1 MPFAAVVIPRFSRSV
16 RYELWKLRAKG
27 LVEELPHSRR
37 YRLLPNGYRICLLF
51 LKLFDKIYAPL
62 TAGLL
67 HPYPGDR
74 SMTDDRLHQLDKL
87 YRSVTAALDELVAA
101 VGLTLA
107 A

>member
-1 MPFAAVVIPRFSRSV
+1 
-16 RYELWKLRAKG
+16 
-27 LVEELPHSRR
+27 VEKLPHSRH

-74 SMTDDRLHQLDKL
+74 RLTHDRLQQLDKL
-87 YRSVTAALDELVAA
+87 YRSVTAALDKLVAA
-101 VGLTLA
+101 IGLKLA

>member
-1 MPFAAVVIPRFSRSV
+1 VEA
-16 RYELWKLRAKG
+16 RAKG
-27 LVEELPHSRR
+27 LVEKLPHSRR

-74 SMTDDRLHQLDKL
+74 NMIHDRLHQLDKL
-87 YRSVTAALDELVAA
+87 YQCVAAALDDLVTA
-101 VGLTLA
+101 VGLKPA